1 MNAPSPTD
9 LEVLA
14 LLDEPVRRRLFEY
27 IRDRR
32 EAVGRDEAAQAC
44 GVSRS
49 LAAFHLDRLAAA
61 GLLEAGYRRLSGRTG
76 RGAGRPAKVYR
87 PSSARFHVSLPED
100 RSELAGHILARSVEV
115 RRQQESPEA
124 TVRRVAAREGEILG
138 RAMRELG
145 PPADEPLADARHAL
159 ARMGFEPERRGD
171 RVLLRNCPFHALA
184 RRHPDLI
191 CAMNH
196 ALLAGV
202 MEGLGS
208 GSALAAEMV
217 DQPGECCVA
226 IARRVP
232 AG

>member
-1 MNAPSPTD
+1 MDAPSSSD
-9 LEVLA
+9 LGALA
-14 LLDEPVRRRLFEY
+14 LLDEPSRRRLY
-27 IRDRR
+27 AYVRGRG
-32 EAVGRDEAAQAC
+32 EAVGRDEAAKAC

-49 LAAFHLDRLAAA
+49 LAAFHLDRLAAG

-87 PSSARFHVSLPED
+87 TSGARFHVSLPED
-100 RSELAGHILARSVEV
+100 RSELAGHILARSLETS
-115 RRQQESPEA
+115 RPQETPKA

-138 RAMRELG
+138 RTMRQAA
-145 PPADEPLADARHAL
+145 PPQDEPLAAAGDAL

-184 RRHPDLI
+184 TEHTELI

-202 MEGLGS
+202 VRGLGA
-208 GSALAAEMV
+208 GPAVAAEMV
-217 DQPGECCVA
+217 DEPGECCVA
-226 IARRVP
+226 IARRFP
-232 AG
+232 SG